1 MSHNVDASNV
11 RYADRAKLA
20 RLYEAEVERFVAT
33 HPESAKAHAKAAGPM
48 MNGVP
53 MSWMAKWPGPHPV
66 YVAAAKGSR
75 FTDVDG
81 IEYVDFCLGD
91 TGSMVGHSP
100 DASVA
105 AIAKQLAQGITFM
118 LPTADATVAAATLAE
133 RFGVPKWQFTL
144 TATDANRHIIR
155 YARHVTGRRKILVH
169 DFCYHG
175 TVDETFANLDD
186 AGNTVSRENNIGAP
200 VDVAETTVVVP
211 FNDLAAAE
219 AAFATGEVA
228 AALIEPAMTNI
239 GIVLPEPGYLEG
251 MRELATK
258 YGVILI
264 HDETHTLSEGVGGM
278 TARRGLK
285 PDAVVLG
292 KTIGAG
298 IPAGAFGMSQELT
311 NRVLASLHLEHI
323 DVGGVGGTLAG
334 NALSMA
340 AVRATLTEVLTPE
353 AFKGMEALCDV
364 WTADVQGILD
374 KYGATWQVSQ
384 LGCRAEYSFRP
395 TAPINGREAADA
407 DDFELQQFLHLHAL
421 NRGILMTPFHNM
433 ALMSPAHTLEDVKR
447 HTAHFEEA
455 VAALFG

>member
-1 MSHNVDASNV
+1 M
-11 RYADRAKLA
+11 RYFDREKLS
-20 RLYEAEVERFVAT
+20 RLYEVEVERFVAT
-33 HPESAKAHAKAAGPM
+33 HPESAKEHAAAVGPM

-66 YVAAAKGSR
+66 YVSHAKGSR

-105 AIAKQLAQGITFM
+105 AIAAQLAKGITFM

-133 RFGVPKWQFTL
+133 RFGLPKWQFTL

-175 TVDETFANLDD
+175 TVDETFANLDG

-200 VDVAETTVVVP
+200 FDVAETTIVVP

-251 MRELATK
+251 LRELATK
-258 YGVILI
+258 YGVVLI

-278 TARRGLK
+278 TARRKLK

-311 NRVLASLHLEHI
+311 DRVLNSVHLEHI
-323 DVGGVGGTLAG
+323 DVGGIGGTLAG
-334 NALSMA
+334 NAVSMA
-340 AVRATLTEVLTPE
+340 AIRATLTEVLTAE
-353 AFKGMEALCDV
+353 AFVEMEALCDV
-364 WTADVQGILD
+364 WTADVQVILD
-374 KYGATWQVSQ
+374 KYNAPWQVSQ

-407 DDFELQQFLHLHAL
+407 DDFELQQFLHLHAI

-433 ALMSPAHTLEDVKR
+433 ALMSPAHTLADVKR
-447 HTAHFEEA
+447 HTEHFEEA
-455 VAALFG
+455 VAALFA

>member
-1 MSHNVDASNV
+1 MHG
-11 RYADRAKLA
+11 YQDRDKLA
-20 RLYEAEVERFVAT
+20 ALFEAEVALFEST
-33 HPESAKAHAKAAGPM
+33 HPQSKIDHLKAAGPL

-91 TGSMVGHSP
+91 TGAMVGHSP

-105 AIAKQLAQGITFM
+105 AISAQLQKGLTFM
-118 LPTADATVAAATLAE
+118 LPTEDAAVAAQTLAD
-133 RFGVPKWQFTL
+133 RFGLPKWQFTL
-144 TATDANRHIIR
+144 TATDANRHLIR
-155 YARHVTGRRKILVH
+155 YARHVTGRHKIMVH
-169 DFCYHG
+169 DYCYHG
-175 TVDETFANLDD
+175 TVDETFANLD
-186 AGNTVSRENNIGAP
+186 ANGKTVSRENNIGAP
-200 VDVAETTVVVP
+200 VELSETTIVVP
-211 FNDLAAAE
+211 FNDLDAAE
-219 AAFATGEVA
+219 AAFATGTVA

-239 GIVLPEPGYLEG
+239 GIVLPEAGYLEG
-251 MRELATK
+251 LRLLATK

-278 TARRGLK
+278 TARRQLN

-298 IPAGAFGMSQELT
+298 IPAGAFGMSAELT
-311 NRVLASLHLEHI
+311 QRVLDSVHLEHI

-340 AVRATLTEVLTPE
+340 AIRATLTQVLTAD
-353 AFKGMEALCDV
+353 AFVGMEALCDV
-364 WTADVQGILD
+364 WTADVQSIID
-374 KYGATWQVSQ
+374 EFGAPWQVSQ
-384 LGCRAEYSFRP
+384 LGCRAEYSFRAS
-395 TAPINGREAADA
+395 APRTGKEAAEA
-407 DDFELQQFLHLHAL
+407 DDFELQQYLHLHAI
-421 NRGILMTPFHNM
+421 NRGVLMTPFHNM

-447 HTAHFEEA
+447 HTDHFREA
-455 VAALFG
+455 VAALFA